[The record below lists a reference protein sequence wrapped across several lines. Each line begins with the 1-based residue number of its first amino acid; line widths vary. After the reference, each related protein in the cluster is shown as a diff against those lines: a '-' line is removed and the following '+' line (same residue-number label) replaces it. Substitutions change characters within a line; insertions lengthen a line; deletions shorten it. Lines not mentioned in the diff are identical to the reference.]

1 MGFADSPSFRVPES
15 SLPEAEFPKRKLS
28 VPHLEMLLA
37 VVPGNCHNP
46 PGFPDRPNL
55 HQHDLEERHLSPMV
69 NIPVVG

>member
-1 MGFADSPSFRVPES
+1 MVPPPIPRVS
-15 SLPEAEFPKRKLS
+15 EFPSHRCRKRIPETQAVRSASGNAASSGSWKL
-28 VPHLEMLLA
+28 PQ
-37 VVPGNCHNP
+37 